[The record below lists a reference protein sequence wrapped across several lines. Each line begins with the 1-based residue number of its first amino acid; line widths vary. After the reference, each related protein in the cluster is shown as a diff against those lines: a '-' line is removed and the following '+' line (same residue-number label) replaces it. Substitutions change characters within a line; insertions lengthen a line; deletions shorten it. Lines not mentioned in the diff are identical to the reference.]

1 MSNYEIKTGRVWKFA
16 GIPALTAGLLS
27 IVYWYRRPIAPETN
41 PDSGLEPSVEP
52 IFGAGEEEAQ
62 LYHCLLDQFLPEAEF
77 SGEVAVEI
85 NADASTIYA
94 ALNRVTLNDMP
105 IAKWLGN
112 LRYLP
117 STLTGKARPDSV
129 SMSKPFLQTIQTEG
143 GNIIL
148 AEAPNRE
155 IVFGAIGKF
164 HDLRDQQIFP
174 LHNADEFERF
184 AQPDCQKMAIS
195 LRLLPL
201 IDESGYRLKLIHRT
215 HALSLEAHWKFALY
229 WIAIK
234 PGGNFVS
241 WLMLRAIKSIAE
253 KATSSVA
260 LQDHHSS

>member
-1 MSNYEIKTGRVWKFA
+1 MSQRY
-16 GIPALTAGLLS
+16 
-27 IVYWYRRPIAPETN
+27 
-41 PDSGLEPSVEP
+41 PS
-52 IFGAGEEEAQ
+52 
-62 LYHCLLDQFLPEAEF
+62 LLDQFLPQAEF

-85 NADASTIYA
+85 HAPASTIYT

-117 STLTGKARPDSV
+117 SRLTGKAQPDSAA
-129 SMSKPFLQTIQTEG
+129 MGKPFLQIIQSEG

-164 HDLRDQQIFP
+164 HNLRDQQIVP
-174 LHNADEFERF
+174 LRNSDDFERF
-184 AQPDCQKMAIS
+184 AQPDYQKMAIA

-201 IDESGYRLKLIHRT
+201 SDESGYSLKLVHRT
-215 HALSLEAHWKFALY
+215 HALSAEARWKFAFY

-234 PGGNFVS
+234 SGGNLVS

-253 KATSSVA
+253 KATLAVA
-260 LQDHHSS
+260 FQDNHFS